1 VRCVVV
7 LAPFQEQSVDIAA
20 IFRSFGYILMSDVVQ
35 DVVVIGHYVNRV
47 LVLSSIILEST
58 SQERLREEEPREPE
72 LDGSAVLNPVV
83 KEINSIVAIL
93 NPGS

>member
-1 VRCVVV
+1 
-7 LAPFQEQSVDIAA
+7 
-20 IFRSFGYILMSDVVQ
+20 MSDVVQ